1 MSKLR
6 SRQIYKDA
14 TRTIFTVE
22 SVDIQHGTT
31 NTGGHLIGNIKPI
44 AIIVSGPEGM
54 YALDMEAKPANID
67 QLRQDIPELST
78 IVWQ

>member
-1 MSKLR
+1 MSTLR
-6 SRQIYKDA
+6 VKEIYKDA

-22 SVDIQHGTT
+22 SVDTQHSTT

-44 AIIVSGPEGM
+44 AVIVSSPEGM

-78 IVWQ
+78 IVGP